1 MTDIW
6 DQWTEHYHRLNIDP
20 ARICRDGIIDEHL
33 FEKARRRILFVMKET
48 DDFRGDL
55 REFLKDGPKTQ
66 MWHATARWA
75 AGLLGDFPP
84 FDKIDN
90 EQAMRKSLTSIATI
104 NLKKASGGAQAD
116 MQKVNAYAQ
125 QDQNLLRR
133 QISLIKP
140 DVIVACGTFD
150 IMIWLLGLKVDCDDP
165 KKKAVF
171 HEDMVIIPWKHPG
184 RVPNRKSYEQL
195 GELWRKRH
203 NDS

>member
-6 DQWTEHYHRLNIDP
+6 DQWTEHYLRLGIEP

-33 FEKARRRILFVMKET
+33 FEQAERKVLFVMKET
-48 DDFRGDL
+48 DDFQGDL

-90 EQAMRKSLTSIATI
+90 EQAMRRSLTSIATI

-125 QDQNLLRR
+125 QDKQLLRK
-133 QISLIKP
+133 QISDIGP
-140 DVIVACGTFD
+140 DVVVACGTFD
-150 IMIWLLGLKVDCDDP
+150 IMIWLLGLNVVCDDP
-165 KKKAVF
+165 RRKPVD
-171 HEDMVIIPWKHPG
+171 HDGMMIIPWRHPN
-184 RVPNRKSYEQL
+184 RVPNRETYEKL
-195 GELWRKRH
+195 RELWSEIN
-203 NDS
+203 NDR